1 MRYFPVCL
9 RIADRPCIVIG
20 GGRVGER
27 KALALLEH
35 GARVTVISPEL
46 TGELSALQRQGRVAW
61 LAREYAEGDLVG
73 AFLVIAATDDPLVQE
88 RIHAEAEAG
97 NILLN
102 VADVPRWCNFILPA
116 TVRQGDLSLAIST
129 SGRSPALASRLRREL
144 EGWFGP
150 EYAVLLEIL
159 GGLREQVLAGGRP
172 HVENKEILG
181 RLAEPRLAVW
191 IKEGRWDSVA
201 GHIRDVLG
209 PDAPLGSLAAA
220 RAAYEDLCRR
230 SPGKTVSGPDGETM
244 TGAAL

>member
-1 MRYFPVCL
+1 MHYFPVCL
-9 RIADRPCIVIG
+9 RIAGRRCIVIG

-27 KALALLEH
+27 KALALLEY
-35 GARVTVISPEL
+35 GAQVTVISPEL
-46 TGELSALQRQGRVAW
+46 TGELVALQRQGRLAW
-61 LAREYAEGDLVG
+61 LARGYEEGDLAA

-88 RIHAEAEAG
+88 RVHAEAEVG

-150 EYAVLLEIL
+150 EYAVLLDIL

-172 HVENKEILG
+172 HPENKEILG
-181 RLAEPRLAVW
+181 RLAEPQLAVW
-191 IKEGRWDSVA
+191 IREGHWDRIA
-201 GHIRDVLG
+201 GHIREVLG
-209 PDAPLGSLAAA
+209 PEAPLDGLAAA
-220 RAAYEDLCRR
+220 RAAYRPVEKRAEAAQGCGAEFRR
-230 SPGKTVSGPDGETM
+230 
-244 TGAAL
+244 L